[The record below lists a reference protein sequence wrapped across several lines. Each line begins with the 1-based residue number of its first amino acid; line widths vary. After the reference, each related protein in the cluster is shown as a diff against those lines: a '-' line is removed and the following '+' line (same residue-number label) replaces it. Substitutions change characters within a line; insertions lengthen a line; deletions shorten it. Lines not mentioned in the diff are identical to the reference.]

1 MPQTL
6 AKWHVA
12 NYVDYVHQR
21 FMPFIDNYDIEDVDK
36 ILRLYSVN
44 TSTTPELCVTSL
56 VSDMRATCPLDEM
69 MRVAANISQ
78 SAIYRFQVQTHTPV
92 YWPFVQNYPGKG
104 GSVAEW
110 LGYWTQASWSAL
122 PCIPAGS
129 INQVPALAGVRAGM
143 SPFLLGGS

>member
-12 NYVDYVHQR
+12 NYIDYVHQR

-69 MRVAANISQ
+69 MRVAANVSQ
-78 SAIYRFQVQTHTPV
+78 SAIYRFQVQTHTH
-92 YWPFVQNYPGKG
+92 PFTGPLSRTTWVR
-104 GSVAEW
+104 VA
-110 LGYWTQASWSAL
+110 
-122 PCIPAGS
+122 
-129 INQVPALAGVRAGM
+129 R
-143 SPFLLGGS
+143 